1 MKRRNAIL
9 TLGSISAAS
18 ALPNVLQA
26 NISVKKKEI
35 FTFCLNTS
43 TISGQKPG
51 ILTYIDI
58 ASKAGYDGIEL
69 WINDIKDY
77 LKNGNK
83 LSELAKIISDAGLK
97 VENAIGFAPWMVAND
112 EKRRLGMIQLE
123 EEMHWLAALGGK
135 RIAAPPAG
143 VGRDEPI
150 DLLQAGLRY
159 KDALNLGRKTGVM
172 PQLEFWGASGTLF
185 HISQAVA
192 IAAAANDADARILP
206 DVYHLFRGGSGFDS
220 LKMIAGTTIEIFH
233 FNDFVGHI
241 PKEKQTDN
249 DRVYPG
255 DGIAPWSNLM
265 QTLKEMGTP
274 KVLSLELFNKDY
286 WKQDPLEVAKTGLM
300 KMKKLVETYP

>member
-18 ALPNVLQA
+18 ALPDVLQA

-77 LKNGNK
+77 LKNGHK

-97 VENAIGFAPWMVAND
+97 VENAIGFASWMVANN

-123 EEMHWLAALGGK
+123 EEMDWLAALGGK

-185 HISQAVA
+185 HFSQAVA
-192 IAAAANDADARILP
+192 IATAANDADARILP

-241 PKEKQTDN
+241 PQEKQTDN

-286 WKQDPLEVAKTGLM
+286 WKQDPLGVAKTGLM

>member
-18 ALPNVLQA
+18 ALPNALQA
-26 NISVKKKEI
+26 NISVKKKKN

-43 TISGQKPG
+43 TISGQKSG

-77 LKNGNK
+77 LKNGHK

-123 EEMHWLAALGGK
+123 EEMNWLAALGGK

-150 DLLQAGLRY
+150 DLLQAGHRY
-159 KDALNLGRKTGVM
+159 KEALNLGRKTGVM

-185 HISQAVA
+185 HFSQAVA

-241 PKEKQTDN
+241 PQEKQTDN